1 MRDER
6 PLSPSF
12 ANRYDSMRSHAGS
25 GRSFLVVLAGGHRQ
39 EGRGRKDRSSVC
51 PIIIEGFMIKIIDM

>member
-12 ANRYDSMRSHAGS
+12 ANRYDINAGS
-25 GRSFLVVLAGGHRQ
+25 GRSFLVVLASRRSQTGGEGAQGQEFRVSHYHR
-39 EGRGRKDRSSVC
+39 RFYDKD
-51 PIIIEGFMIKIIDM
+51 K